1 MESYI
6 QQESEYSK
14 CKKQKYKLNLIYLI
28 KNNCKRKLKKKT
40 AKGAPCIDYQ
50 RGL

>member
-14 CKKQKYKLNLIYLI
+14 HKKQKYKLNPIYLI
-28 KNNCKRKLKKKT
+28 KDNCKRKPKTT
-40 AKGAPCIDYQ
+40 AKGAPCIDCQ